1 MLKKRIWIAAGI
13 LIVLLLASV
22 TSSWWLPHSP
32 THIEAT
38 QRLHGISAHNWF
50 GTDHFGRDV
59 FARTIAAA
67 KVSFFIGMAVAF
79 IATVLGTLVGLV
91 SGYYR
96 KVDFIIMR
104 IIDGMMAFPALLL
117 ALALVAA
124 LGGSMTN
131 IIIAL
136 TFANFPQMTRVIRS
150 AVLKVKQLQ
159 FIEAAVT
166 TGTGPFTILFRYVLP
181 NVSSPIIVQ
190 ATFTFAK
197 AILAEA
203 ALSFLGLGI
212 SPSIPTWGN
221 MLQEAQEYITIA
233 PWLSIFPG
241 IAIVITVLSLN
252 ILGDGLR
259 DLLDP
264 HRTKT
269 MQPLKRKTQLKR
281 AKTESTK
288 QEVI

>member
-1 MLKKRIWIAAGI
+1 MLKKRIWIAAGL
-13 LIVLLLASV
+13 LIFLLLASV
-22 TSSWWLPHSP
+22 TSSLWLPHSP
-32 THIEAT
+32 TQIEAS
-38 QRLHGISAHNWF
+38 QRLKGMSAQYWF

-67 KVSFFIGMAVAF
+67 KISFFIGMAVAS
-79 IATVLGTLVGLV
+79 ISTLLGTLVGLF

-96 KVDFIIMR
+96 KIDFVMMR

-124 LGGSMTN
+124 LGGSMIN

-136 TFANFPQMTRVIRS
+136 TFAYFPQMTRVIRS
-150 AVLKVKQLQ
+150 AVLKVKQSQ

-166 TGTGPFTILFRYVLP
+166 TGTGQLTILFRYLLP
-181 NVSSPIIVQ
+181 NVVSPIIVQ
-190 ATFTFAK
+190 TTFTFAK

-212 SPSIPTWGN
+212 NPSIPTWGN
-221 MLQEAQEYITIA
+221 MLQEAQDYITVA
-233 PWLSIFPG
+233 PWLCIFPG

-264 HRTKT
+264 HRTRTFYQFKYKKH
-269 MQPLKRKTQLKR
+269 LKP
-281 AKTESTK
+281 AKTESIK
-288 QEVI
+288 QEMI